1 MDAFSDPG
9 SIPGASTPDGPG
21 QHARAVVRSASSLA
35 SLPHP
40 IVHMSRMIVRRLVAA
55 ITIVASATVP
65 VHAQSPDVV
74 RTKARAWREANEWA
88 LVRELADFAALPNL
102 ARDSV
107 GIARNAAWLVRA
119 FEREGFVMR
128 TLDGRGGTPVVTGEL
143 RVPGATRTVLLY
155 AHYDGQPVDASQW
168 RSDPW
173 TPQLRGPRGDTVPIA
188 TSGRPDP
195 EARLYGRS
203 TSDDKGPIIAVLG
216 ALRALRAAGTR
227 PSVNV
232 RLFLE
237 GEEEVGS
244 PHLRAV
250 LQAHRAVLAG
260 ADAWLFLDGPV
271 HQSRRPQIV
280 FGARGTLGLEL
291 TTYGPIKPVH
301 SGHYGNWAPNPA
313 LQLAEVLSSMRS
325 ADGTI
330 RIADFLDDVPPPSA
344 SERAA
349 IAALPPIDAALRAEL
364 ALGWTEAD
372 GATLAERLLLPS
384 INVRGFRS
392 GGIRGQAAN
401 VVPSLAG
408 ASIDFRLVPNQTPA
422 RVQAKVEG
430 HLRGLGWTVVHDEPD
445 SAMRARTPKLI
456 RLEWREGGYP
466 SVRTPLDAPAA
477 RALVAAATKTLG
489 ESPLLVPT
497 LGGSLPLAPIVEV
510 LGVPVIVL
518 PTVNHDNN
526 QHAADENLR
535 LRNLFDAVDLFVG
548 VLHGLDRHWP
558 ATPARLRPRAER

>member
-1 MDAFSDPG
+1 M
-9 SIPGASTPDGPG
+9 SI
-21 QHARAVVRSASSLA
+21 RSS
-35 SLPHP
+35 
-40 IVHMSRMIVRRLVAA
+40 RRLVASLA
-55 ITIVASATVP
+55 LCAGVAAP
-65 VHAQSPDVV
+65 LLAQSPAAV
-74 RTKARAWREANEWA
+74 RATARAWREANEWA
-88 LVRELADFAALPNL
+88 LVRELAEFAAIPNL
-102 ARDSV
+102 ARDSA

-119 FEREGFVMR
+119 FEREGFTMR

-143 RVPGATRTVLLY
+143 RVPGATRTILLY
-155 AHYDGQPVDASQW
+155 AHYDGQPVDPSQW

-173 TPQLRGPRGDTVPIA
+173 RPQLRGPRGDTLA
-188 TSGRPDP
+188 LAGTGRPDP

-203 TSDDKGPIIAVLG
+203 TSDDKGPIVAVLG
-216 ALRALRAAGTR
+216 ALRALRAAGAR

-237 GEEEVGS
+237 GEEEAGS

-250 LQAHRAVLAG
+250 LETHRATLAG

-271 HQSRRPQIV
+271 HQSRRLQVV
-280 FGARGTLGLEL
+280 FGARGTYGLEL

-313 LQLAEVLSSMRS
+313 LQMAEVLSSMRS

-330 RIADFLDDVPPPSA
+330 RIAGFLDDVPPPTA

-349 IAALPPIDAALRAEL
+349 IAALPPIDAALREEL
-364 ALGWTEAD
+364 ALGWTEAN
-372 GATLAERLLLPS
+372 GATLADRLMLPS
-384 INVRGFRS
+384 INVRGIRS
-392 GGIRGQAAN
+392 GGIRAQAAN

-408 ASIDFRLVPNQTPA
+408 ASVDFRLVPNQTPDRVRA
-422 RVQAKVEG
+422 RVEA
-430 HLRGLGWTVVHDEPD
+430 HFRGLGWTVVDEEPD
-445 SAMRARTPKLI
+445 SAMRARTPKLL

-466 SVRTPLDAPAA
+466 SVRTPLDAPVS
-477 RALVAAATKTLG
+477 RALVAAATEAMG
-489 ESPLLVPT
+489 EPPLRLPT

-535 LRNLFDAVDLFVG
+535 LRNLFEAVDLFVG

-558 ATPARLRPRAER
+558 TEPARPRPRAHR